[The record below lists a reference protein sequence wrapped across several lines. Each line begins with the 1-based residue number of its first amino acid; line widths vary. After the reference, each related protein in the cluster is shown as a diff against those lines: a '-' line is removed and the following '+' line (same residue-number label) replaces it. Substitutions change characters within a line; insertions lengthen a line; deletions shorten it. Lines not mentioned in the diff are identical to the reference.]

1 METAMAIVDKNNN
14 VDQIPEGMEVVG
26 TRVLCSKHGDVSYAL
41 WRIPYSI
48 VKPGETK
55 ATAYEHFFCTQ
66 CLAEYFDSLAKEGKL
81 GELTLE
87 RQVADHETAEKIKA
101 QQAEAAQKLKE
112 QMGETEAADESA
124 N

>member
-1 METAMAIVDKNNN
+1 MAIVDKKNNN
-14 VDQIPEGMEVVG
+14 IEEIPKGMEVVD
-26 TRVLCSKHGDVSYAL
+26 TRILCSKHGDVSFAL
-41 WRIPYSI
+41 WRIPYSV

-66 CLAEYFDSLAKEGKL
+66 CLAEYFDSLSKEGKL

-87 RQVADHETAEKIKA
+87 RKVADHEQAQKIREKQQKIAEEAEKR
-101 QQAEAAQKLKE
+101 LKE
-112 QMGETEAADESA
+112 NEPNGDA